1 MTFLVKSKAFLP
13 SKSLPSAWHFSKKF
27 SKKYF
32 PPVVLMVLQL
42 PINFCQEA
50 IFSIIH
56 WVHTYVDQIELLLC
70 QPERAKK
77 RKEVSKEKKLWKL
90 ARKVAPQ
97 LKISIL
103 CEEQHLS
110 NTILDF
116 GGFEC
121 SSCWIISVLVFVKPS
136 NHHLTKNQE
145 RRGQTI
151 TFDLTIFTFFSSS
164 SSRDT
169 HVFDKVNPVKSRRRN
184 DTSNAKSVVVTDT
197 AYKRAHINWLF

>member
-1 MTFLVKSKAFLP
+1 
-13 SKSLPSAWHFSKKF
+13 
-27 SKKYF
+27 
-32 PPVVLMVLQL
+32 MVLQL

-50 IFSIIH
+50 ISSIIH
-56 WVHTYVDQIELLLC
+56 WVLTLIKLNCFFVNLKEQRK
-70 QPERAKK
+70 ERKLAKK
-77 RKEVSKEKKLWKL
+77 KKLWKL